1 MSYVMRRCVVAA
13 LIAVLAACGSAPKE
27 QFYTLPSVGRGELR
41 SLPNDDYSV
50 AIGPV
55 FVPEVFDRPQFVL
68 RMPKSEVR
76 IAEQVRWAEPLRQ
89 GIARAVAANLAH
101 SLNNGRVSP
110 RAQPET
116 GPADYRVI
124 VDVQEFDSAPGE
136 TATIEVMW
144 TVRRAKDGEQ
154 QTGRARV
161 QEGVAGPGYD
171 ELVMAHA
178 RAIAEVSRGI
188 ADVIRAS
195 RQRELAAAATGASR

>member
-136 TATIEVMW
+136 TATI
-144 TVRRAKDGEQ
+144 
-154 QTGRARV
+154 
-161 QEGVAGPGYD
+161 
-171 ELVMAHA
+171 
-178 RAIAEVSRGI
+178 
-188 ADVIRAS
+188 
-195 RQRELAAAATGASR
+195 